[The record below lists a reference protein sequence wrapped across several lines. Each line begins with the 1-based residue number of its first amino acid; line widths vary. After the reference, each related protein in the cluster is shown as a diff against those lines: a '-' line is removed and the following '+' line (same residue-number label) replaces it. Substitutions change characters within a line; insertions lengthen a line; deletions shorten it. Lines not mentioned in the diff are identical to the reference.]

1 MLYLQLYGVGKDKFG
16 MDWQL
21 MHETEEM
28 SGIESPGEVESR
40 SKRIKEGEVRAMTEK
55 INRAAVDELR
65 KGLTRDILLPEHPDY
80 NSIRKIFNAMIDKR
94 PSIIT
99 WCANAEDIV
108 SAVRFGH
115 FFL

>member
-1 MLYLQLYGVGKDKFG
+1 M
-16 MDWQL
+16 
-21 MHETEEM
+21 
-28 SGIESPGEVESR
+28 SR
-40 SKRIKEGEVRAMTEK
+40 S
-55 INRAAVDELR
+55 INRVALNRLR
-65 KGLTRDILLPEHPDY
+65 KVFSGEILLPEHPDY
-80 NSIRKIFNAMIDKR
+80 KSIRKIFNAMIDKR